1 MKSCGVDILGMTKL
15 NFEITTPEGVV
26 YKEEVDQVTLPTQ
39 KGEITV
45 LPNHIPL
52 VAILK
57 PGELKIVK
65 NKEEEFLACAGGYI
79 EVLPGNRVVVLA
91 DNAERA
97 KDIDIT
103 RAEAARKQAEDLLK
117 QKHTDDVDY
126 TALAGKIEREL
137 TRLRVARR
145 HPAKHG
151 NPQIE
156 K

>member
-1 MKSCGVDILGMTKL
+1 MSKL

-52 VAILK
+52 VAVLK
-57 PGELKIVK
+57 PGELKIIK
-65 NKEEEFLACAGGYI
+65 NKEEEYLACDGGYI

-97 KDIDIT
+97 KDIDVT
-103 RAEAARKQAEDLLK
+103 RAEAARKRAEELLK

-137 TRLRVARR
+137 ARLRVARR
-145 HPAKHG
+145 HHAKHG

>member
-1 MKSCGVDILGMTKL
+1 MPKL

-39 KGEITV
+39 QGEITV

-65 NKEEEFLACAGGYI
+65 NKEEEYLACAGGYI

-97 KDIDIT
+97 KDIDLT
-103 RAEAARKQAEDLLK
+103 RAEAARQRAEDMLK
-117 QKHTDDVDY
+117 QKHADDIDY

-137 TRLRVARR
+137 ARIRVARR
-145 HPAKHG
+145 HHTKHSG
-151 NPQIE
+151 PQIE